1 MMKERKD
8 GRYPHEKSLEG
19 ARNSASRRAERSKEE
34 AREVYEHADG
44 GVTVVYETHAVRLE
58 GVRRTLIPLDLV
70 DEYPIVMEFA
80 NGEGPVG
87 RGRSERAAGRPAI
100 EVRGALKDVKH
111 EVLRRAASGT
121 VRDADGVVRKLV
133 VWPDEL
139 GEGSFRFRL
148 EWWADYLRG
157 RIDDRREGSRRVIR
171 DGVTDLESI
180 AAAAEAGGSAA
191 RRLAAPDGSGP
202 ASGGEEGGYAYL
214 DLVDAIESVLASA
227 SERDAYI
234 FRQHY
239 YCEREFKDI
248 ASELKCANSTM
259 TYAMKRLIPLVR
271 KCLRELGY

>member
-1 MMKERKD
+1 MNERRD
-8 GRYPHEKSLEG
+8 GRFSHEKSLEG

-80 NGEGPVG
+80 NSEGAVG
-87 RGRSERAAGRPAI
+87 RDGTECASGRPAI

-148 EWWADYLRG
+148 EWWAEYLRG

-191 RRLAAPDGSGP
+191 RCLAAPDGSGP

-214 DLVDAIESVLASA
+214 DLVDAIESVLAGA

-234 FRQHY
+234 FRQHFFQD
-239 YCEREFKDI
+239 REYKDI
-248 ASELKCANSTM
+248 ARELGCANSTA
-259 TYAMKRLIPLVR
+259 TYSMKRLLPLVR
-271 KCLRELGY
+271 KCLRDLGY

>member
-1 MMKERKD
+1 MNERRD
-8 GRYPHEKSLEG
+8 GRFPHEKSLEG
-19 ARNSASRRAERSKEE
+19 ARNSVSRRAERSKEDV
-34 AREVYEHADG
+34 REVYEHADG

-80 NGEGPVG
+80 NDEGPVD
-87 RGRSERAAGRPAI
+87 RGVPHRPADRPAI
-100 EVRGALKDVKH
+100 EVRGAMRDVKH

-148 EWWADYLRG
+148 EWWAGYLRE
-157 RIDDRREGSRRVIR
+157 RIDARREGSRRAIR

-214 DLVDAIESVLASA
+214 DLVDAVESVLAGA

-234 FRQHY
+234 FRQHFY
-239 YCEREFKDI
+239 QDREYKDI
-248 ASELKCANSTM
+248 ASELGCANSTA
-259 TYAMKRLIPLVR
+259 TYAMKKLLPLVR